1 MIPIQE
7 LLHRIQWDQDFANGR
22 FELSYYDRVQDAL
35 IRVPLDTI
43 YFDPEDHFSFQLADT
58 EGEVHQI
65 PLHRIREVFKDG
77 QLIWERH
84 TE

>member
-7 LLHRIQWDQDFANGR
+7 LLHRIQWDRDFAKGR

-35 IRVPLDTI
+35 IRVPLAAI
-43 YFDPEDHFSFQLADT
+43 YFDPEDHFGFQLTDDQ
-58 EGEVHQI
+58 GEVHQI

-84 TE
+84 AE